1 MANSELGKAYVQIIP
16 SAKGIKGMIEK
27 QLGAEVASAGDK
39 LGESLGSKI
48 KSLAIKAIA
57 AAGIG
62 KAISASIYQGG
73 ELEQSLGGVE
83 TLFKDSADKVK
94 SYAKESYKTTGLS
107 GNEYMQ
113 NVTGFAASLVSSL
126 GGDTDK
132 ASKIANQS
140 MIDMGDNANKM
151 GTNMQ
156 DIQNAYQG
164 FAKQNYTM
172 LDNLKLGYGG
182 TKGEMERLLADAQ
195 KITGIKY
202 DISNLGDVYEA
213 IHVIQQDLGITGT
226 TAKEAE
232 ETLQGSFSAMKAS
245 FIDVLGNLAL
255 GENIKPSLNNLAETT
270 EIFLV
275 GNFIPM
281 LARVLKGIPVV
292 IENGIKE
299 FGPILINA
307 GKEIMNQFG
316 LSLENNTS
324 VFQAFSNL
332 KNNLSP
338 VIESIRTTIMK
349 IPEFFM
355 LAGQSIGPIIDTII
369 NAIGRLKFDGIRE
382 LIDALLPAISSGFE
396 KFIQIVKPA
405 IDGVVESFVNLWN
418 KAQPLVSLIS
428 EALTPAFDVLG
439 SFLGGVFKGALMAIE
454 GLFDGLSVAIDFL
467 SPLIEVLIN
476 AFKNLE
482 PAISK
487 IAEWVG
493 TVIGLFGGMGSAGN
507 GLSEMIKTAW
517 SNIKSAI
524 SAAGNIIKTVIEGIK
539 SVFSGLGF
547 AGNALKTALSLVWN
561 GIKGIISGT
570 GQGIK
575 AIIESIKGF
584 FKGLAESGNVLK
596 TALSQVWNGIKG
608 IISGASQGIKTII
621 ENIKR
626 FFTGLSEAGNKL
638 KGLLSSAW
646 GSISNSIKTS
656 KDAIKITIDSIRGFF
671 TGLSQKADS
680 LFKAISSAWKS
691 ITTAIETA
699 AGEVSTLI
707 DGIKKVFDS
716 LFNVDLFGAGSAIMD
731 GFLNG
736 LKSAW
741 QGVMNFVSGIGNW
754 IAEHKGP
761 ISYDRKLLI
770 PAGLAIM
777 EGLDEGLRDSFKDV
791 KNTIFDINSEIEDE
805 LGNVD
810 PSPDFDIG
818 SYDFNVGNVTNGFTN
833 NEPGSLGSVPANI
846 NLVIAGRAFKGFVDD
861 ITKLQDAEINLD
873 LQY

>member
-83 TLFKDSADKVK
+83 TLFKESADKVK
-94 SYAKESYKTTGLS
+94 AYAKEAYKTTGVS
-107 GNEYMQ
+107 ANEYMQ
-113 NVTGFAASLVSSL
+113 NVTSFAASLVSSL

-132 ASKIANQS
+132 ASKIANQA

-164 FAKQNYTM
+164 FSKQNYTM

-182 TKGEMERLLADAQ
+182 TKKEMERLLADAT
-195 KITGIKY
+195 KLTGVKY
-202 DISNLGDVYEA
+202 DIDNLGDVYQA
-213 IHVIQQDLGITGT
+213 IHVIQQELGITGT
-226 TAKEAE
+226 TAKEAS

-245 FIDVLGNLAL
+245 FVDVLGNLAL
-255 GENIKPSLNNLAETT
+255 GENIKPSLINLAETT
-270 EIFLV
+270 ETFLV
-275 GNFIPM
+275 GNLIPM

-299 FGPILINA
+299 FGPIMINA

-316 LSLENNTS
+316 LSIGNNTS
-324 VFQAFSNL
+324 ITEAFSSL
-332 KNNLSP
+332 KNNISP
-338 VIESIRTTIMK
+338 AIESIRTTIMK

-355 LAGQSIGPIIDTII
+355 SAGQSIAPIIDTIVV
-369 NAIGRLKFDGIRE
+369 AIGRLKFDGIRE

-396 KFIQIVKPA
+396 KFIQIVKPV

-418 KAQPLVSLIS
+418 KAQPLLSLLS
-428 EALTPAFDVLG
+428 EALTPAFNVLG
-439 SFLGGVFKGALMAIE
+439 SFLGGVFKGALMAVE

-476 AFKNLE
+476 AFKKLE
-482 PAISK
+482 PALNTV
-487 IAEWVG
+487 AEWIG

-524 SAAGNIIKTVIEGIK
+524 SAAGNIIKTIIEGIN
-539 SVFSGLGF
+539 SVFSGLGV
-547 AGNALKTALSLVWN
+547 AGNALKSALSLVWN
-561 GIKGIISGT
+561 GIKG
-570 GQGIK
+570 
-575 AIIESIKGF
+575 
-584 FKGLAESGNVLK
+584 L
-596 TALSQVWNGIKG
+596 
-608 IISGASQGIKTII
+608 ISGASQGIKTII

-656 KDAIKITIDSIRGFF
+656 KDAIKTTIDSIKGFF

-691 ITTAIETA
+691 ITSAIETA

-791 KNTIFDINSEIEDE
+791 KDTIFDINSDIEDE
-805 LGNVD
+805 LGNVN

>member
-27 QLGAEVASAGDK
+27 QLGAEVATAGDK

-48 KSLAIKAIA
+48 KSLAVKTLA

-62 KAISASIYQGG
+62 KAISASIHQGG

-94 SYAKESYKTTGLS
+94 AYAKEAYKTTGVS
-107 GNEYMQ
+107 ANEYMQ
-113 NVTGFAASLVSSL
+113 NVTSFAAALVSSL

-132 ASKIANQS
+132 ASKIANQA

-182 TKGEMERLLADAQ
+182 TKKEMERLLADAT
-195 KITGIKY
+195 KLTGVKY
-202 DISNLGDVYEA
+202 DIDNLGDVYQA
-213 IHVIQQDLGITGT
+213 IHVIQQELGITGT
-226 TAKEAE
+226 TAKEAS

-245 FIDVLGNLAL
+245 FVDVLGNLAL
-255 GENIKPSLNNLAETT
+255 GENIKPSLINLAETT
-270 EIFLV
+270 ETFLV
-275 GNFIPM
+275 GNLIPM

-299 FGPILINA
+299 FGPIMINA

-316 LSLENNTS
+316 LSIGNNTS
-324 VFQAFSNL
+324 ITEAFSSL
-332 KNNLSP
+332 KNNISP
-338 VIESIRTTIMK
+338 AIESIRTTIMK

-355 LAGQSIGPIIDTII
+355 SAGQSIAPIIDTIVV
-369 NAIGRLKFDGIRE
+369 AIGRLKFDGIRE

-418 KAQPLVSLIS
+418 KAQPLLSLLS
-428 EALTPAFDVLG
+428 EALTPAFNVLG
-439 SFLGGVFKGALMAIE
+439 SFLGGVFKGALIAVE

-476 AFKNLE
+476 AFKKLE
-482 PAISK
+482 PALNTV
-487 IAEWVG
+487 AEWIG

-517 SNIKSAI
+517 SNIKSVI
-524 SAAGNIIKTVIEGIK
+524 SAAGNIIKSIIEGIK
-539 SVFSGLGF
+539 SVFSGLGV
-547 AGNALKTALSLVWN
+547 AGNALKTALSL
-561 GIKGIISGT
+561 
-570 GQGIK
+570 
-575 AIIESIKGF
+575 
-584 FKGLAESGNVLK
+584 
-596 TALSQVWNGIKG
+596 VWNGIKG

-626 FFTGLSEAGNKL
+626 FFTGLGDAGNRL
-638 KGLLSSAW
+638 KGLLSTAW
-646 GSISNSIKTS
+646 GSISNLVKTS
-656 KDAIKITIDSIRGFF
+656 KDAIKITIDSIKGFF

-691 ITTAIETA
+691 ITKAIETA
-699 AGEVSTLI
+699 AGKVSTFI

-716 LFNVDLFGAGSAIMD
+716 LFHVDLFGAGSAIMD

-736 LKSAW
+736 LKSMW
-741 QGVMNFVSGIGNW
+741 TSVTSFISGIAEW
-754 IAEHKGP
+754 IAQHKGP

-791 KNTIFDINSEIEDE
+791 KDTIFDINSEIEDE

-810 PSPDFDIG
+810 PHPDFNIDD
-818 SYDFNVGNVTNGFTN
+818 YDFNYPNDGSGFAN
-833 NEPGSLGSVPANI
+833 NEPGNLGPVPANI
-846 NLVIAGRAFKGFVDD
+846 NLVIAGRAFKGFVED

>member
-48 KSLAIKAIA
+48 KSLAIKTIA

-62 KAISASIYQGG
+62 KAISESIYQGG

-94 SYAKESYKTTGLS
+94 AYAKEAYKTTGVS
-107 GNEYMQ
+107 ANEYMQ
-113 NVTGFAASLVSSL
+113 NVTSFAAALVSSL

-132 ASKIANQS
+132 ASKIANQA

-182 TKGEMERLLADAQ
+182 TKKEMERLLADAT
-195 KITGIKY
+195 KLTGVKY

-213 IHVIQQDLGITGT
+213 IHVIQQELGITGT
-226 TAKEAE
+226 TAKEAA

-245 FIDVLGNLAL
+245 FVDVLGNLAL
-255 GENIKPSLNNLAETT
+255 GENIKPSLNALAETT
-270 EIFLV
+270 ETFLV

-292 IENGIKE
+292 IDNGIKE

-316 LSLENNTS
+316 LSIGNNTS
-324 VFQAFSNL
+324 IVEAFSNL
-332 KNNLSP
+332 KNNISP
-338 VIESIRTTIMK
+338 AIESIRTIIMK

-355 LAGQSIGPIIDTII
+355 QAGQSIGTIIDTIVI
-369 NAIGRLKFDGIRE
+369 AIGRLKFDGIKE
-382 LIDALLPAISSGFE
+382 FIDALLPAISSGFE

-418 KAQPLVSLIS
+418 KAQPLLSLLS
-428 EALTPAFDVLG
+428 EALTPAFNVLG

-467 SPLIEVLIN
+467 SPVIEVLIN
-476 AFKNLE
+476 AFKKLE
-482 PAISK
+482 PALNTV
-487 IAEWVG
+487 AEWIG

-524 SAAGNIIKTVIEGIK
+524 SAAGNIIKTIIEGIK
-539 SVFSGLGF
+539 SVFSGLGA

-561 GIKGIISGT
+561 AIKG
-570 GQGIK
+570 
-575 AIIESIKGF
+575 
-584 FKGLAESGNVLK
+584 L
-596 TALSQVWNGIKG
+596 
-608 IISGASQGIKTII
+608 ISGASQGIKTII
-621 ENIKR
+621 ENIKG
-626 FFTGLSEAGNKL
+626 FFTGLGEAGNKL
-638 KGLLSSAW
+638 KGLLSTAW
-646 GSISNSIKTS
+646 GSISNAVKTS
-656 KDAIKITIDSIRGFF
+656 KDAIKTTIDSIKGFF

-699 AGEVSTLI
+699 AGKVSTLI

-716 LFNVDLFGAGSAIMD
+716 LFHVDLFGAGSAIMD

-741 QGVMNFVSGIGNW
+741 QGVMDFVSGIGNW
-754 IAEHKGP
+754 IAQHKGP

-777 EGLDEGLRDSFKDV
+777 EGLDEGLRDRFKDV
-791 KNTIFDINSEIEDE
+791 KDTIFDINSEIEDE

-810 PSPDFDIG
+810 PHPDFNIDD
-818 SYDFNVGNVTNGFTN
+818 YDFNYPNDGSGFTN
-833 NEPGSLGSVPANI
+833 NEPGNLGPIPANI
-846 NLVIAGRAFKGFVDD
+846 NLVIAGRAFKGFVED

>member
-16 SAKGIKGMIEK
+16 SAKGIKGMIQK

-62 KAISASIYQGG
+62 KVISASIYQGG

-94 SYAKESYKTTGLS
+94 AYAKEAYKTTGVS
-107 GNEYMQ
+107 ANEYMQ
-113 NVTGFAASLVSSL
+113 NVTSFAAALVSSL

-132 ASKIANQS
+132 ASKIANQA

-151 GTNMQ
+151 GTSMQ

-164 FAKQNYTM
+164 FSKQNYTM

-182 TKGEMERLLADAQ
+182 TKKEMERLLADAT
-195 KITGIKY
+195 KLTGVKY
-202 DISNLGDVYEA
+202 DIDNLGDVYQA
-213 IHVIQQDLGITGT
+213 IHVIQQELGITGT
-226 TAKEAE
+226 TAKEAS

-245 FIDVLGNLAL
+245 FVDVLGNLAL
-255 GENIKPSLNNLAETT
+255 GENIKPSLINLAETT
-270 EIFLV
+270 ETFLV
-275 GNFIPM
+275 GNLIPM

-299 FGPILINA
+299 FGPIMINA

-316 LSLENNTS
+316 LSIGNNTS
-324 VFQAFSNL
+324 ITEAFSSL
-332 KNNLSP
+332 KNNISP
-338 VIESIRTTIMK
+338 AIESIRTTIMK

-355 LAGQSIGPIIDTII
+355 SAGQSIAPIIDTIVV
-369 NAIGRLKFDGIRE
+369 AIGRLKFDGIRE

-418 KAQPLVSLIS
+418 KAQPLLSLLS
-428 EALTPAFDVLG
+428 EALTPAFNVLG
-439 SFLGGVFKGALMAIE
+439 SFLGGVFKGALIAVE

-476 AFKNLE
+476 AFKKLE
-482 PAISK
+482 PALNTV
-487 IAEWVG
+487 AEWIG

-517 SNIKSAI
+517 SNIKSVI
-524 SAAGNIIKTVIEGIK
+524 SAAGNIIKSIIEGIK
-539 SVFSGLGF
+539 SVFSGLGV
-547 AGNALKTALSLVWN
+547 AGNALKTALSL
-561 GIKGIISGT
+561 
-570 GQGIK
+570 
-575 AIIESIKGF
+575 
-584 FKGLAESGNVLK
+584 
-596 TALSQVWNGIKG
+596 VWNGIKG

-626 FFTGLSEAGNKL
+626 FFTGLGDAGNRL
-638 KGLLSSAW
+638 KGLLSTAW
-646 GSISNSIKTS
+646 GSISNLVKTS
-656 KDAIKITIDSIRGFF
+656 KDAIKITIDSIKGFF

-691 ITTAIETA
+691 ITKAIETA
-699 AGEVSTLI
+699 AGKVSTFI

-716 LFNVDLFGAGSAIMD
+716 LFHVDLFGAGSAIMD

-736 LKSAW
+736 LKSMW
-741 QGVMNFVSGIGNW
+741 TSVTSFISGIAEW
-754 IAEHKGP
+754 IAQHKGP

-791 KNTIFDINSEIEDE
+791 KDTIFDINSEIEDE

-810 PSPDFDIG
+810 PHPDFNIDD
-818 SYDFNVGNVTNGFTN
+818 YDFNYPNDGSGFAN
-833 NEPGSLGSVPANI
+833 NEPGNLGPVPANI
-846 NLVIAGRAFKGFVDD
+846 NLVIAGRAFKGFVED

>member
-27 QLGAEVASAGDK
+27 QLGAEVATAGDK

-48 KSLAIKAIA
+48 KSLAVKTLA

-62 KAISASIYQGG
+62 KAISASIHQGG

-94 SYAKESYKTTGLS
+94 AYAKEAYKTTGVS
-107 GNEYMQ
+107 ANEYMQ
-113 NVTGFAASLVSSL
+113 NVTSFAAALVSSL

-132 ASKIANQS
+132 ASKIANQA

-151 GTNMQ
+151 GTSMQ

-164 FAKQNYTM
+164 FSKQNYTM

-182 TKGEMERLLADAQ
+182 TKKEMERLLADAT
-195 KITGIKY
+195 KLTGVKY
-202 DISNLGDVYEA
+202 DIDNLGDVYQA
-213 IHVIQQDLGITGT
+213 IHVIQQELGITGT
-226 TAKEAE
+226 TAKEAS

-245 FIDVLGNLAL
+245 FVDVLGNLAL
-255 GENIKPSLNNLAETT
+255 GENIKPSLINLAETT
-270 EIFLV
+270 ETFLV
-275 GNFIPM
+275 GNLIPM

-299 FGPILINA
+299 FGPIMINA

-316 LSLENNTS
+316 LSIGNNTS
-324 VFQAFSNL
+324 ITEAFSSL
-332 KNNLSP
+332 KNNISP
-338 VIESIRTTIMK
+338 AIESIRTTIMK

-355 LAGQSIGPIIDTII
+355 SAGQSIAPIIDTIVV
-369 NAIGRLKFDGIRE
+369 AIGRLKFDGIRE

-418 KAQPLVSLIS
+418 KAQPLLSLLS
-428 EALTPAFDVLG
+428 EALTPAFNVLG
-439 SFLGGVFKGALMAIE
+439 SFLGGVFKGALIAVE

-476 AFKNLE
+476 AFKKLE
-482 PAISK
+482 PALNTV
-487 IAEWVG
+487 AEWIG

-517 SNIKSAI
+517 SNIKSVI
-524 SAAGNIIKTVIEGIK
+524 SAAGNIIKSIIEGIK
-539 SVFSGLGF
+539 SVFSGLGV
-547 AGNALKTALSLVWN
+547 AGNALKTALSL
-561 GIKGIISGT
+561 
-570 GQGIK
+570 
-575 AIIESIKGF
+575 
-584 FKGLAESGNVLK
+584 
-596 TALSQVWNGIKG
+596 VWNGIKG

-626 FFTGLSEAGNKL
+626 FFTGLGDAGNRL
-638 KGLLSSAW
+638 KGLLSTAW
-646 GSISNSIKTS
+646 GSISNLVKTS
-656 KDAIKITIDSIRGFF
+656 KDAIKITIDSIKGFF

-691 ITTAIETA
+691 ITKAIETA
-699 AGEVSTLI
+699 AGKVSTFI

-716 LFNVDLFGAGSAIMD
+716 LFHVDLFGAGSAIMD

-736 LKSAW
+736 LKSMW
-741 QGVMNFVSGIGNW
+741 TSVTSFISGIAEW
-754 IAEHKGP
+754 IAQHKGP

-791 KNTIFDINSEIEDE
+791 KDTIFDINSEIEDE

-810 PSPDFDIG
+810 PHPDFNIDD
-818 SYDFNVGNVTNGFTN
+818 YDFNYPNDGSGFAN
-833 NEPGSLGSVPANI
+833 NEPGNLGPVPANI
-846 NLVIAGRAFKGFVDD
+846 NLVIAGRAFKGFVED

>member
-1 MANSELGKAYVQIIP
+1 M
-16 SAKGIKGMIEK
+16 
-27 QLGAEVASAGDK
+27 
-39 LGESLGSKI
+39 
-48 KSLAIKAIA
+48 
-57 AAGIG
+57 
-62 KAISASIYQGG
+62 
-73 ELEQSLGGVE
+73 
-83 TLFKDSADKVK
+83 
-94 SYAKESYKTTGLS
+94 
-107 GNEYMQ
+107 
-113 NVTGFAASLVSSL
+113 
-126 GGDTDK
+126 
-132 ASKIANQS
+132 
-140 MIDMGDNANKM
+140 
-151 GTNMQ
+151 
-156 DIQNAYQG
+156 
-164 FAKQNYTM
+164 
-172 LDNLKLGYGG
+172 GYGG
-182 TKGEMERLLADAQ
+182 TKKEMERLLEDAQ
-195 KITGIKY
+195 KISGIEY
-202 DISNLGDVYEA
+202 NIDNLGDVYQA
-213 IHVIQQDLGITGT
+213 IHVIQQELGITGT
-226 TAKEAE
+226 TAKEAA

-255 GENIKPSLNNLAETT
+255 GENIKPSLINLAETT
-270 EIFLV
+270 ETFLV

-316 LSLENNTS
+316 LSIGNNTS
-324 VFQAFSNL
+324 ITEAFSNL
-332 KNNLSP
+332 KNNISP
-338 VIESIRTTIMK
+338 AIESIRTIIMK

-355 LAGQSIGPIIDTII
+355 LVGQSIAPIIDTIVV
-369 NAIGRLKFDGIRE
+369 AIGRLKFDGIRE
-382 LIDALLPAISSGFE
+382 LVDALLPAISSGFE

-418 KAQPLVSLIS
+418 KAQPLLSLLS
-428 EALTPAFDVLG
+428 EALTPAFNVLG
-439 SFLGGVFKGALMAIE
+439 SFLGGVFKGALMAVE
-454 GLFDGLSVAIDFL
+454 GLFDGLSAAIDFL

-476 AFKNLE
+476 AFKKLE
-482 PAISK
+482 PALNTV
-487 IAEWVG
+487 AEWVG

-524 SAAGNIIKTVIEGIK
+524 SAAGNIIKTIIEGIK
-539 SVFSGLGF
+539 SVFSGLGA

-561 GIKGIISGT
+561 GIKG
-570 GQGIK
+570 
-575 AIIESIKGF
+575 
-584 FKGLAESGNVLK
+584 L
-596 TALSQVWNGIKG
+596 
-608 IISGASQGIKTII
+608 ISGASQGIKTII
-621 ENIKR
+621 ENIKG

-638 KGLLSSAW
+638 KGLLSTAW
-646 GSISNSIKTS
+646 GSISNAVKTS
-656 KDAIKITIDSIRGFF
+656 KDAIKTTIDSIKGFF

-699 AGEVSTLI
+699 AGKVSTFI
-707 DGIKKVFDS
+707 GGIKKAFNS
-716 LFNVDLFGAGSAIMD
+716 LFHVNIFGAGAAIIE

-736 LKSAW
+736 LKSMW
-741 QGVMNFVSGIGNW
+741 TSVTSFISGIAEW
-754 IAEHKGP
+754 IAQHKGP

-791 KNTIFDINSEIEDE
+791 KDTIFDINSEIEDE

-810 PSPDFDIG
+810 PHPDFNIDD
-818 SYDFNVGNVTNGFTN
+818 YDFNYPDDGSGFTN
-833 NEPGSLGSVPANI
+833 NEPGSAGPIPATI

>member
-16 SAKGIKGMIEK
+16 SAKGISGMIRKE
-27 QLGAEVASAGDK
+27 LGAEVATSGAS
-39 LGESLGSKI
+39 LGKGLGSKI
-48 KSLAIKAIA
+48 ASLAMKTLAV
-57 AAGIG
+57 AGVG
-62 KAISASIYQGG
+62 KTIMSSITQGG

-94 SYAKESYKTTGLS
+94 AYAKEAYETTGVS
-107 GNEYMQ
+107 ANEYMK
-113 NVTGFAASLVSSL
+113 NVTSFAAALVSSL

-132 ASKIANQS
+132 ASKIANQA

-182 TKGEMERLLADAQ
+182 TKKEMERLLEDAQ
-195 KITGIKY
+195 KISGIEY
-202 DISNLGDVYEA
+202 NIDNLGDVYEA
-213 IHVIQQDLGITGT
+213 IHVIQKELGITGT
-226 TAKEAE
+226 TAKEAS

-245 FIDVLGNLAL
+245 FVDVLGNLAL

-270 EIFLV
+270 ETFLV

-292 IENGIKE
+292 IENGIKGL
-299 FGPILINA
+299 GPILINA

-316 LSLENNTS
+316 LSIGNNTS
-324 VFQAFSNL
+324 IVEAFSNL
-332 KNNLSP
+332 KNNISP
-338 VIESIRTTIMK
+338 AIESIKTIIMK

-355 LAGQSIGPIIDTII
+355 LAGQSIAPIIDTIVV
-369 NAIGRLKFDGIRE
+369 AIGRLKFDGIKE
-382 LIDALLPAISSGFE
+382 FIDALLPAISSGFE
-396 KFIQIVKPA
+396 KIIQIVKPA

-418 KAQPLVSLIS
+418 KAQPLLSLIS

-454 GLFDGLSVAIDFL
+454 GLFDGLSVVIDFL

-476 AFKNLE
+476 AFKKLE

-487 IAEWVG
+487 VAEWIG

-517 SNIKSAI
+517 SNIKSVI

-539 SVFSGLGF
+539 SVFSGLGV

-561 GIKGIISGT
+561 GIKGIISG
-570 GQGIK
+570 
-575 AIIESIKGF
+575 S
-584 FKGLAESGNVLK
+584 
-596 TALSQVWNGIKG
+596 SQ
-608 IISGASQGIKTII
+608 SIKTII

-656 KDAIKITIDSIRGFF
+656 KDAIKIIIDSIKRFF
-671 TGLSQKADS
+671 SGLSQKADS

-699 AGEVSTLI
+699 AGKVSTLI

-716 LFNVDLFGAGSAIMD
+716 LFHVDLFGAGSAIMD

-736 LKSAW
+736 LKSMW
-741 QGVMNFVSGIGNW
+741 TSVTSFISGIAEW
-754 IAEHKGP
+754 IAQHKGP

-791 KNTIFDINSEIEDE
+791 KDTIFDINSEIEDE

-810 PSPDFDIG
+810 PHPDFNIDD
-818 SYDFNVGNVTNGFTN
+818 YDFNYPNDGSGFTN
-833 NEPGSLGSVPANI
+833 NEPGSAGPIPATI

>member
-27 QLGAEVASAGDK
+27 QLGAEVATAGDK

-48 KSLAIKAIA
+48 KSLAVKTLA

-62 KAISASIYQGG
+62 KAISASIHQGG

-94 SYAKESYKTTGLS
+94 AYAKEAYKTTGVS
-107 GNEYMQ
+107 ANEYMQ
-113 NVTGFAASLVSSL
+113 NVTSFAAALVSSL

-132 ASKIANQS
+132 ASKIANTA

-164 FAKQNYTM
+164 FAKKNYTM
-172 LDNLKLGYGG
+172 LDNLKLGFGG
-182 TKGEMERLLADAQ
+182 TKGEMERLLEEAG
-195 KITGIKY
+195 KISGIEY
-202 DISNLGDVYEA
+202 DIDNLGDVYQA
-213 IHVIQQDLGITGT
+213 IHVIQQELGITGT

-245 FIDVLGNLAL
+245 FVDVLGNLAL
-255 GENIKPSLNNLAETT
+255 GENIKPSLINLAETT
-270 EIFLV
+270 ETFLV
-275 GNFIPM
+275 GNLIPM

-299 FGPILINA
+299 FGPIMINA

-316 LSLENNTS
+316 LSIGNNTS
-324 VFQAFSNL
+324 ITEAFSSL
-332 KNNLSP
+332 KNNISP
-338 VIESIRTTIMK
+338 AIESIRTTIMK

-355 LAGQSIGPIIDTII
+355 SAGQSIAPIIDTIVV
-369 NAIGRLKFDGIRE
+369 AIGRLKFDGIRE

-418 KAQPLVSLIS
+418 KAQPLLSLLS
-428 EALTPAFDVLG
+428 EALTPAFNVLG
-439 SFLGGVFKGALMAIE
+439 SFLGGVFKGALIAVE

-476 AFKNLE
+476 AFKKLE
-482 PAISK
+482 PALNTV
-487 IAEWVG
+487 AEWIG

-517 SNIKSAI
+517 SNIKSVI
-524 SAAGNIIKTVIEGIK
+524 SAAGNIIKSIIEGIK
-539 SVFSGLGF
+539 SVFSGLGV
-547 AGNALKTALSLVWN
+547 AGNALKTALSL
-561 GIKGIISGT
+561 
-570 GQGIK
+570 
-575 AIIESIKGF
+575 
-584 FKGLAESGNVLK
+584 
-596 TALSQVWNGIKG
+596 VWNGIKG

-626 FFTGLSEAGNKL
+626 FFTGLGDAGNRL
-638 KGLLSSAW
+638 KGLLSTAW
-646 GSISNSIKTS
+646 GSISNLVKTS
-656 KDAIKITIDSIRGFF
+656 KDAIKITIDSIKGFF

-691 ITTAIETA
+691 ITKAIETA
-699 AGEVSTLI
+699 AGKVSTFI

-716 LFNVDLFGAGSAIMD
+716 LFHVDLFGAGSAIMD

-736 LKSAW
+736 LKSMW
-741 QGVMNFVSGIGNW
+741 TSVTSFISGIAEW
-754 IAEHKGP
+754 IAQHKGP

-791 KNTIFDINSEIEDE
+791 KDTIFDINSEIEDE

-810 PSPDFDIG
+810 PHPDFNIDD
-818 SYDFNVGNVTNGFTN
+818 YDFNYPNDGSGFAN
-833 NEPGSLGSVPANI
+833 NEPGNLGPVPANI
-846 NLVIAGRAFKGFVDD
+846 NLVIAGRAFKGFVED

>member
-83 TLFKDSADKVK
+83 TLFKESADKVK
-94 SYAKESYKTTGLS
+94 AYAKEAYKTTGVS
-107 GNEYMQ
+107 ANEYMQ
-113 NVTGFAASLVSSL
+113 NVTSFAASLVSSL

-132 ASKIANQS
+132 ASKIANQA

-164 FAKQNYTM
+164 FSKQNYTM

-182 TKGEMERLLADAQ
+182 TKKEMERLLADAT
-195 KITGIKY
+195 KLTGVKY
-202 DISNLGDVYEA
+202 DIDNLGDVHQA
-213 IHVIQQDLGITGT
+213 IHVIQQELGITGT
-226 TAKEAE
+226 TAKEAS

-245 FIDVLGNLAL
+245 FVDVLGNLAL
-255 GENIKPSLNNLAETT
+255 GENIKPSLINLAETT
-270 EIFLV
+270 ETFLV
-275 GNFIPM
+275 GNLIPM

-299 FGPILINA
+299 FGPIMINA

-316 LSLENNTS
+316 LSIGNNTS
-324 VFQAFSNL
+324 ITEAFSSL
-332 KNNLSP
+332 KNNISP
-338 VIESIRTTIMK
+338 AIESIRTTIMK

-355 LAGQSIGPIIDTII
+355 SAGQSIAPIIDTIVV
-369 NAIGRLKFDGIRE
+369 AIGRLKFDGIRE

-396 KFIQIVKPA
+396 KFIQIVKPV

-418 KAQPLVSLIS
+418 KAQPLLSLLS
-428 EALTPAFDVLG
+428 EALTPAFNVLG
-439 SFLGGVFKGALMAIE
+439 SFLGGVFKGALMAVE

-476 AFKNLE
+476 AFKKLE
-482 PAISK
+482 PALNTV
-487 IAEWVG
+487 AEWIG

-524 SAAGNIIKTVIEGIK
+524 SAAGNIIKTIIEGIN
-539 SVFSGLGF
+539 SVFSGLGV
-547 AGNALKTALSLVWN
+547 AGNALKSALSLVWN
-561 GIKGIISGT
+561 GIKG
-570 GQGIK
+570 
-575 AIIESIKGF
+575 
-584 FKGLAESGNVLK
+584 L
-596 TALSQVWNGIKG
+596 
-608 IISGASQGIKTII
+608 ISGASQGIKTII

-656 KDAIKITIDSIRGFF
+656 KDAIKTTIDSIKGFF

-691 ITTAIETA
+691 ITSAIETA

-791 KNTIFDINSEIEDE
+791 KDTIFDINSDIEDE
-805 LGNVD
+805 LGNVN

>member
-83 TLFKDSADKVK
+83 TLFKESADKVK
-94 SYAKESYKTTGLS
+94 AYAKEAYKTTGVS
-107 GNEYMQ
+107 ANEYMQ
-113 NVTGFAASLVSSL
+113 NVTSFAASLVSSL

-132 ASKIANQS
+132 ASKIANQA

-151 GTNMQ
+151 GTSMQ

-164 FAKQNYTM
+164 FSKQNYTM

-182 TKGEMERLLADAQ
+182 TKKEMERLLADAT
-195 KITGIKY
+195 KLTGVKY
-202 DISNLGDVYEA
+202 DIDNLGDVYQA
-213 IHVIQQDLGITGT
+213 IHVIQQELGITGT
-226 TAKEAE
+226 TAKEAS

-245 FIDVLGNLAL
+245 FVDVLGNLAL
-255 GENIKPSLNNLAETT
+255 GENIKPSLINLAETT
-270 EIFLV
+270 ETFLV
-275 GNFIPM
+275 GNLIPM

-299 FGPILINA
+299 FGPIMINA

-316 LSLENNTS
+316 LSIGNNTS
-324 VFQAFSNL
+324 ITEAFSSL
-332 KNNLSP
+332 KNNISP
-338 VIESIRTTIMK
+338 AIESIRTTIMK

-355 LAGQSIGPIIDTII
+355 SAGQSIAPIIDTIVV
-369 NAIGRLKFDGIRE
+369 AIGRLKFDGIRE

-418 KAQPLVSLIS
+418 KAQPLLSLLS
-428 EALTPAFDVLG
+428 EALTPAFNVLG
-439 SFLGGVFKGALMAIE
+439 SFLGGVFKGALIAVE

-476 AFKNLE
+476 AFKKLE
-482 PAISK
+482 PALNTV
-487 IAEWVG
+487 AEWIG

-517 SNIKSAI
+517 SNIKSVI
-524 SAAGNIIKTVIEGIK
+524 SAAGNIIKSIIEGIK
-539 SVFSGLGF
+539 SVFSGLGV
-547 AGNALKTALSLVWN
+547 AGNALKTALSL
-561 GIKGIISGT
+561 
-570 GQGIK
+570 
-575 AIIESIKGF
+575 
-584 FKGLAESGNVLK
+584 
-596 TALSQVWNGIKG
+596 VWNGIKG

-626 FFTGLSEAGNKL
+626 FFTGLGDAGNRL
-638 KGLLSSAW
+638 KGLLSTAW
-646 GSISNSIKTS
+646 GSISNLVKTS
-656 KDAIKITIDSIRGFF
+656 KDAIKITIDSIKGFF

-691 ITTAIETA
+691 ITKAIETA
-699 AGEVSTLI
+699 AGKVSTFI

-716 LFNVDLFGAGSAIMD
+716 LFHVDLFGAGSAIMD

-791 KNTIFDINSEIEDE
+791 KDTIFDINSEIEDE

-810 PSPDFDIG
+810 PHPDFNIDD
-818 SYDFNVGNVTNGFTN
+818 YDFNYPNDGSGFAN
-833 NEPGSLGSVPANI
+833 NEPGNLGPVPANI
-846 NLVIAGRAFKGFVDD
+846 NLVIAGRAFKGFVED